1 MHQRR
6 DLKNCTIRNLQSTLK
21 SDVKHLSND
30 KVRERKSGLLKV
42 IERTENLSKIVH
54 NLLECSTSVSEDR
67 VDKIMANYINI
78 SELKEE
84 YVKSLNNEV
93 KNREITKQ
101 KLFNES
107 KLRINLPKVSGCET
121 KLDIYSLQSEFLK
134 IYERTTLKRMMLDLL
149 KNNLLEGPALSM
161 VKNMTDIEDICKRLK
176 GAYGDPKFLLKKKLS
191 QIGDISQLW
200 KIRAQQKLVDALSKN
215 INMMISSQDYTVMT
229 DWIEYTK

>member
-1 MHQRR
+1 
-6 DLKNCTIRNLQSTLK
+6 
-21 SDVKHLSND
+21 
-30 KVRERKSGLLKV
+30 
-42 IERTENLSKIVH
+42 
-54 NLLECSTSVSEDR
+54 
-67 VDKIMANYINI
+67 MANYINI
-78 SELKEE
+78 SQLKEE

-107 KLRINLPKVSGCET
+107 KLRINLPKVSGYET

-149 KNNLLEGPALSM
+149 KNNLLEGSALSM

-176 GAYGDPKFLLKKKLS
+176 GTYGDSKFLLKKKLS

-200 KIRAQQKLVDALSKN
+200 KIRA
-215 INMMISSQDYTVMT
+215 
-229 DWIEYTK
+229 